1 MATHH
6 FNTMEANKKQGAARR
21 VDAYPTLPVLKRT
34 ATVIELY
41 EALYPDAPMPLHAR
55 ARRVVSRLA
64 ALSLPWEDLPIGVAL
79 PLKYAVY
86 MTTHFPDAAL
96 CPNECRLVNRADLLA
111 EHEVPPCA
119 LPLIDKD
126 SLDASRDNDDG
137 FTDVV
142 LASQPLFPKDQRL
155 KEVCRLLRSN
165 KPMLLKVQRE
175 AHHSDADVLSLQQ
188 ARLLLLCKRSMSLSV
203 ARGMVTLG
211 SLTAQQSSASP
222 YTARLSIPQLPL
234 TARVSGTNAKTVLDI
249 SGYKEITHWPQFH
262 NGVATALRLSPHDR
276 VTVQWVLSHQ
286 PKPNADESDE
296 AVRLYEEACAGH
308 AGFLFGL
315 GLQGQLQ
322 CQSPT
327 TTYKYLSLGDEL
339 TSVGF
344 LLGTAASTLHHPK
357 DMNIERAV
365 SKMLSMHIPSLWPP
379 SFAHLHV
386 PASAQTAAIM
396 GLGLLYQSTGNRLM
410 TEFLLTEMTQGPVLT
425 SAGASSGTTATP
437 STEAVQFEGYAL
449 ATGFALGLILLGR
462 ENDPGLVDLNL
473 DAKLTKYMLGGE
485 KERGHGSWAPTEL
498 NCVLRTRK
506 LLQRELINVD
516 VTASGSALA
525 LAFMYMWSNSASIGQ
540 RLHVPS
546 TLVLLE
552 TIRPDV
558 LFVRALAANLVLWSS
573 IEPTRAWVIN
583 KQLPP
588 PLRPTGLLHWAAID
602 DGGDPATIQEAYAN
616 VIAGACFSIGLKF
629 AGTHHPDA
637 KSVLM
642 SFLDEFQLWRAKLGR
657 TADVSRVTLERVLGT
672 IAQSLALVMAG
683 TGDLECMRLLR
694 SLLLRQKVDAHGDI
708 TYGNHMAMSS
718 ALGLLFLGGGRC
730 SVRSSRLATA
740 TLVIALYPLYPTK
753 TTDQRYHLQA
763 FRHLYVL
770 AIDRSRLVRALDVDT
785 HQWTPMPLRVW
796 THFSSAPLE
805 VRTPTLLPARSM
817 LRRLE
822 TAANDH
828 FPIVVDWSTADD
840 SRARLLEQQGV
851 LRIKRKLGADAP
863 RATFFAS
870 FSNLFATVLTQ
881 ASDTMW
887 IAFCARLYE
896 ECKRENKPDCVAVYL
911 NAKRCE
917 VDVLE
922 HRITHTLLVANL
934 QLVQLHMELD
944 AHMFQARDDASAE
957 PHDVGRLAQLVN
969 EDFTLGYSNALLA
982 FFEQLEL
989 PISIET
995 NEAPASLL
1003 HAAYRRYL
1011 GSPLLAQLE

>member
-1 MATHH
+1 
-6 FNTMEANKKQGAARR
+6 
-21 VDAYPTLPVLKRT
+21 
-34 ATVIELY
+34 
-41 EALYPDAPMPLHAR
+41 MPLHAR

-86 MTTHFPDAAL
+86 VTTHFPDAAL
-96 CPNECRLVNRADLLA
+96 CPNECRLVNRADLLP
-111 EHEVPPCA
+111 EHDVPPCA

-410 TEFLLTEMTQGPVLT
+410 TGIPPHGNDPRPVLT
-425 SAGASSGTTATP
+425 SAGATSGTTATP
-437 STEAVQFEGYAL
+437 STEAV
-449 ATGFALGLILLGR
+449 
-462 ENDPGLVDLNL
+462 
-473 DAKLTKYMLGGE
+473 
-485 KERGHGSWAPTEL
+485 H
-498 NCVLRTRK
+498 
-506 LLQRELINVD
+506 
-516 VTASGSALA
+516 
-525 LAFMYMWSNSASIGQ
+525 
-540 RLHVPS
+540 
-546 TLVLLE
+546 
-552 TIRPDV
+552 
-558 LFVRALAANLVLWSS
+558 

-637 KSVLM
+637 KRVLM

-730 SVRSSRLATA
+730 SVR
-740 TLVIALYPLYPTK
+740 
-753 TTDQRYHLQA
+753 
-763 FRHLYVL
+763 
-770 AIDRSRLVRALDVDT
+770 
-785 HQWTPMPLRVW
+785 
-796 THFSSAPLE
+796 
-805 VRTPTLLPARSM
+805 TPTLLPARSM

-828 FPIVVDWSTADD
+828 FPIVVDWSTTDD
-840 SRARLLEQQGV
+840 SRAGLLEQQGV

-870 FSNLFATVLTQ
+870 FSKLFATVLTQ
-881 ASDTMW
+881 ASDAMW

-982 FFEQLEL
+982 FFEQLD
-989 PISIET
+989 ISIET
-995 NEAPASLL
+995 NEAPTSLL